1 VFLFQNLLPAID
13 FINFLIDFLYRPDYF
28 SRKSGVYMKILKSK
42 IKYKNRFT
50 WSLVCSSMIF
60 LMALSSSYNSAIADI
75 SDQMAECVK
84 LDNDKERLRCFD
96 DLTGRNI
103 QAKPVVPATQTEDK
117 SSQKNARPSVMSKHW
132 ELDSL
137 SRKIAPVIR
146 PHHSNYIL
154 PFAYNASPN
163 HDSILDIDRRAKAQ
177 NTEAK
182 FQISFKVK
190 LWEDILDKE
199 VDLWFAYTQLSFWQ
213 LYNSTF
219 SSPFR
224 ETDYEPEL
232 FLNFRTDYKP
242 FGLDLF
248 GMKGHIVNIGIN
260 HQSNGRSV
268 PLSRSWNR
276 IVTNL
281 GFEKNNFN
289 LFVKTWYR
297 IPESV
302 RDDDN
307 PNIEKYMG
315 YGEISGIYYWN
326 KHRLGAMLRNNLR
339 AGDNKGAVRL
349 DWGFPFPFIGNDRL
363 NGYIQ
368 YFNGYGESLLD
379 YNANSNRI
387 SVGVILADWN

>member
-1 VFLFQNLLPAID
+1 
-13 FINFLIDFLYRPDYF
+13 
-28 SRKSGVYMKILKSK
+28 MKILQSK
-42 IKYKNRFT
+42 IKYIKCFT
-50 WSLVCSSMIF
+50 WSLKFTPILVP
-60 LMALSSSYNSAIADI
+60 MAFFYLCGIARADI
-75 SDQMAECVK
+75 TDRMAECAK
-84 LDNDKERLRCFD
+84 LDNNNERLKCFD

-103 QAKPVVPATQTEDK
+103 PAKPKAPVAQAEDK
-117 SSQKNARPSVMSKHW
+117 PPQIITPPSVMSRHW

-137 SRKIAPVIR
+137 SRKIAPLIR
-146 PHHSNYIL
+146 AHRPNYIL
-154 PFAYNASPN
+154 PLAYNSSPN
-163 HDSILDIDRRAKAQ
+163 HDSILDMDRKAIAQ

-190 LWEDILDKE
+190 LWPDIMDKD

-213 LYNSTF
+213 IYNSTF

-248 GMKGHIVNIGIN
+248 GLRGRIVNIGID
-260 HQSNGRSV
+260 HQSNGRSM

-289 LFVKTWYR
+289 LSVKAWYR
-297 IPESV
+297 LPESA

-315 YGEISGIYYWN
+315 YGEIWGTYYWN

-339 AGDNKGAVRL
+339 AGENKGAAQL
-349 DWGFPFPFIGNDRL
+349 DWSFPFPFIKNDRFS
-363 NGYIQ
+363 GYIQ

-387 SVGVILADWN
+387 SIGIMLADWN